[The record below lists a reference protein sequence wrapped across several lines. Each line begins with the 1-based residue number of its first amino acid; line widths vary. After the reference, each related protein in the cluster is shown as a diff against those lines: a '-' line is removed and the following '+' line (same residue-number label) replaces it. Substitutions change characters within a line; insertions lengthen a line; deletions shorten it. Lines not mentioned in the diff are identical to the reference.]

1 MVAENVLQ
9 SRTESSAK
17 RVGRELILRL
27 QALSNDE
34 LVRMVSATVEG
45 RKVWLWIAVCRSYRL
60 IREFAVEVVRER
72 YLSGNREPLGYG
84 DFDAFYERKAWASDE
99 LSHASELTRRKI
111 RQKAFRLLAEAG
123 LVTDKRNVQGV
134 LIDEKTLAAIPAEE
148 YMYFPMYV
156 R

>member
-34 LVRMVSATVEG
+34 LVRMVAATVEG

-84 DFDAFYERKAWASDE
+84 DFDAFYERKAWTSDE
-99 LSHASELTRRKI
+99 LSRASELTRRKL
-111 RQKAFRLLAEAG
+111 RQKTYQLLAEAG
-123 LVTDKRNVQGV
+123 LVTDEKNVQGV

-148 YMYFPMYV
+148 YAYFPMYV